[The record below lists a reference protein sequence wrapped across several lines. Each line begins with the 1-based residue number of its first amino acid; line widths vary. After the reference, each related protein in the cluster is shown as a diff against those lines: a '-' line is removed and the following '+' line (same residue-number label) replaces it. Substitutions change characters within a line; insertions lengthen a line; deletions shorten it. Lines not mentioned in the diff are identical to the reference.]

1 MRKTTSQ
8 QQTVLHHLLKH
19 GSISPMEA
27 FKLYGCTRL
36 GGHVFFLRR
45 KGWKI
50 RTERKQADSGG
61 MYAVY
66 HLDIEEQ

>member
-1 MRKTTSQ
+1 METQ
-8 QQTVLHHLLKH
+8 QDMVLHHLLKH
-19 GSISPMEA
+19 G
-27 FKLYGCTRL
+27 L
-36 GGHVFFLRR
+36 GGHVYFLRR

-50 RTERKQADSGG
+50 RTERRQGDSGG

>member
-1 MRKTTSQ
+1 METQ
-8 QQTVLHHLLKH
+8 QDMVLHHLLKH
-19 GSISPMEA
+19 GSITPMEA
-27 FKLYGCTRL
+27 FRKYGCTRL
-36 GGHVFFLRR
+36 GGHVYFLRR

-50 RTERKQADSGG
+50 RTERRQGDSGG